1 MYIKRIL
8 CEVAWCI
15 TRIRDSYLAKWYWKI
30 KQRRGGKKAIVALAR
45 KLLVI
50 IYNMIKNNTDYNENV
65 FKEVREKQEA
75 NHIKRIINEIRKHG
89 YEVISPQS
97 EK

>member
-1 MYIKRIL
+1 
-8 CEVAWCI
+8 
-15 TRIRDSYLAKWYWKI
+15 
-30 KQRRGGKKAIVALAR
+30 
-45 KLLVI
+45 
-50 IYNMIKNNTDYNENV
+50 MIKNNTDYNENV

-75 NHIKRIINEIRKHG
+75 DHIKRIINEIRKHG